1 MPSKTSL
8 PISWAVE
15 SILCWIEGYIPLIVR
30 ISYIAA
36 ADKKARDKVF
46 GYCQNPR
53 VEGVNCRITY
63 KKKYAL
69 MDMDTINRNA

>member
-8 PISWAVE
+8 PISLAVE
-15 SILCWIEGYIPLIVR
+15 SSWFWIKRCMPLMIR

-36 ADKKARDKVF
+36 ADTKARDKVF

-53 VEGVNCRITY
+53 VEGVHCRITY
-63 KKKYAL
+63 KNKYAL
-69 MDMDTINRNA
+69 MDMDTINRNV